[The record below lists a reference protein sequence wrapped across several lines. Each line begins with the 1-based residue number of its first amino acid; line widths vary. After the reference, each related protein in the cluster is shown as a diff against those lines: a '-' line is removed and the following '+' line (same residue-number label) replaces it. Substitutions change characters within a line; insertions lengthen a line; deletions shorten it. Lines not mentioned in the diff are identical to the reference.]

1 VVAYDFKRERFNQ
14 ILKCFFF
21 IDKKS
26 KETVR
31 QPNKKIRYHE
41 FGSGVL
47 GEELKAQV
55 DLSSISCI
63 NCNGPHHIKNCPF
76 PKNQL
81 KIRANLAAHKRRRYA
96 IFCFH
101 LLLNYAKIIVT
112 LGHGIFI
119 MNHLNVLMN
128 LTAALKNRMKWLH

>member
-1 VVAYDFKRERFNQ
+1 VVAYDFKRERFHFSP
-14 ILKCFFF
+14 KFKMFFF

-55 DLSSISCI
+55 DLSSIGLFDIFFNICCHRG
-63 NCNGPHHIKNCPF
+63 N
-76 PKNQL
+76 
-81 KIRANLAAHKRRRYA
+81 AATHVFFVCYE
-96 IFCFH
+96 
-101 LLLNYAKIIVT
+101 
-112 LGHGIFI
+112 
-119 MNHLNVLMN
+119 
-128 LTAALKNRMKWLH
+128 